1 VLADALVWVERGFRP
16 IPLRQKKP
24 IEKGWPDLDAERIRR
39 WVDWPGDGIGIVT
52 GGGLAVVDADTA
64 EALELL
70 PELGLPP
77 TFGYRTRR
85 GAHRWY
91 AVDGPVRNSA
101 SVLGPGLDIKGERG
115 QVAIPPSPGRE
126 WDESSALPI
135 AAIPA
140 SMLLPPDRR
149 SAGAPLRGAPRY
161 DGPPERVSE
170 GGRHDAA
177 VRFAGHLWATGAT
190 EEEVEELLFTWN
202 ELACVPPLPDEEILS
217 VVRWVRGRPQ

>member
-1 VLADALVWVERGFRP
+1 MLSDALAWIERGFRP

-24 IEKGWPDLDAERIRR
+24 IEKGWPDLDPERIRR
-39 WVDWPGDGIGIVT
+39 WVEWPGDSIGIVT
-52 GGGLAVVDADTA
+52 GAGLAVVDADTP

-70 PELGLPP
+70 PALGLPP

-91 AVDGPVRNSA
+91 AVDGPVRNSS
-101 SVLGPGLDIKGERG
+101 SVLAPDLDIKGERG
-115 QVAIPPSPGRE
+115 FVRVPPSPGYVY
-126 WDESSALPI
+126 DESSSLPI
-135 AAIPA
+135 AALPA

-149 SAGAPLRGAPRY
+149 HALGPLKGASRY

-177 VRFAGHLWATGAT
+177 VRFAGHLWGSGAT
-190 EEEVEELLFTWN
+190 EDEVEEQLLLWN
-202 ELACVPPLPDEEILS
+202 ELACVPALPDEEILT
-217 VVRWVRGRPQ
+217 VVRWVRERPR